1 MKYFLLVLTLLIAS
15 VSLAENI
22 NASASTEIEYLFSH
36 LEKSGCEFYRN
47 GSWYTA
53 TEAAAHLKKKYDY
66 LVKKN
71 MIANAESFIEKAASE
86 SSVSGKAY
94 QVKCEGKPVVSSKE
108 WFTEELSIFRK
119 QGQ

>member
-1 MKYFLLVLTLLIAS
+1 MKYFLLAIACWGFS
-15 VSLAENI
+15 F
-22 NASASTEIEYLFSH
+22 SAVADSNGIAKAEIEYLFSH
-36 LEKSGCEFYRN
+36 LEKSGCEFNRN

-53 TEAAAHLKKKYDY
+53 SEAAAHLKKKYDY

-71 MIANAESFIEKAASE
+71 MITNTESFIEKAASE

-108 WFTEELSIFRK
+108 WFTEELSVFRK